1 METFNVGNQVYVTS
15 SSRAADFEI
24 GDEVMVREI
33 TDQDTNNP
41 YYLVRKQDGS
51 TAYMFGDD
59 LSRRDPLQDA

>member
-1 METFNVGNQVYVTS
+1 
-15 SSRAADFEI
+15 
-24 GDEVMVREI
+24 MVREI